1 MKWLEVSLT
10 ISDELAEAVA
20 ELLVRYTSGG
30 VVIEPTQINDNTAE
44 NSPVGPV
51 VVRAYLPVDKQ
62 VNPKRQKIEE
72 GLWHLGQIQPLP
84 NPSFR
89 VLEEKDW
96 AQAWK
101 AHYHPLPIGR
111 SLLLLPSWYKV
122 PHGDRLPLI
131 LDPGMA
137 FGTGMHPS
145 TRLCLIAIE
154 DYLQKGQNVIDL
166 GCGSGILG
174 IAAARLGASQVLA
187 LDIDSQAVEV
197 AIDNVRRNGMA
208 KRVLV
213 QKGSL
218 DNLLDKTADKGPQ
231 AHMLIAN
238 LLAPTLEDMIPQGLP
253 NVVMPGGHL
262 ILSGILD
269 RQTDSLIEV
278 SEQHG
283 LKHIE
288 TRGENDWRTLILEV
302 KSSAPNM

>member
-1 MKWLEVSLT
+1 LKWLEVSLSV
-10 ISDELAEAVA
+10 SDELAESVA
-20 ELLVRYTSGG
+20 ELLVRYATGG
-30 VVIEPTQINDNTAE
+30 VVIEPTQIKDKAAK
-44 NSPVGPV
+44 NSPIGPV

-62 VNPKRQKIEE
+62 IHPQKRKIEE

-84 NPSFR
+84 KPAFR
-89 VLEEKDW
+89 VLEEKVW
-96 AQAWK
+96 AHAWK

-111 SLLLLPSWYKV
+111 SFLLLPSWYKV

-131 LDPGMA
+131 LDPGIA
-137 FGTGMHPS
+137 FGTGLHPT

-166 GCGSGILG
+166 GCGSGILS

-187 LDIDSQAVEV
+187 LDIDSQAVQV

-213 QKGSL
+213 QTGSL
-218 DNLLDKTADKGPQ
+218 DYLLDKRADHGPR

-238 LLAPTLEDMIPQGLP
+238 LLAQTLEEMIPQGLA
-253 NVVMPGGHL
+253 NVVIPGGHL

-269 RQTDSLIEV
+269 RQTDSLINV
-278 SEQHG
+278 SQQHD